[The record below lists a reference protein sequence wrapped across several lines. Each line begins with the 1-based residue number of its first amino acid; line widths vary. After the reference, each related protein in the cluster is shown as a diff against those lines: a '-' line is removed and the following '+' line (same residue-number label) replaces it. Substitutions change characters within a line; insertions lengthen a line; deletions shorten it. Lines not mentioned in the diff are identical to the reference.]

1 MLNTLQLTTT
11 RRLPVAFVVP
21 DWSALDDELT
31 ELIVHSALLHD
42 AGPTALTRSLDCV
55 AFELARVQHTLSVAV
70 TRWEQRVQGGMT
82 AGGRSRAIALLQAYE
97 AAIQAAT
104 KLADFEAAAL
114 DREVTVAQVEVVRAA
129 VERTLVEIDH
139 LA

>member
-21 DWSALDDELT
+21 DWSALGDELT

-42 AGPTALTRSLDCV
+42 AGPTALTRTLDAV

-70 TRWEQRVQGGMT
+70 TRWEQRVKGGMSP
-82 AGGRSRAIALLQAYE
+82 GGRSRAIALLQAYE
-97 AAIQAAT
+97 AAIAAAT
-104 KLADFEAAAL
+104 RLADMEAAAL
-114 DREVTVAQVEVVRAA
+114 EREVSAEEIDVVRVA